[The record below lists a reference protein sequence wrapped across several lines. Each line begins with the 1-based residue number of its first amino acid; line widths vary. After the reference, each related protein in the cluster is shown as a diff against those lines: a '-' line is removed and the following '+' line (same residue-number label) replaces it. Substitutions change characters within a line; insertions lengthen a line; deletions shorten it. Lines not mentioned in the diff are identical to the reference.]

1 LLRALLVLYYAK
13 FTHLRTIGRM
23 KKFNEVR
30 YYEAN
35 KVDSEIAMLTSS
47 RDFWKKKAESYMKEG

>member
-1 LLRALLVLYYAK
+1 MR
-13 FTHLRTIGRM
+13 
-23 KKFNEVR
+23 KFNEVR

-47 RDFWKKKAESYMKEG
+47 RDFWKKKAETYMKEG

>member
-1 LLRALLVLYYAK
+1 M
-13 FTHLRTIGRM
+13 HLRGKEIM

-47 RDFWKKKAESYMKEG
+47 RDFWKKKAETYMKEG